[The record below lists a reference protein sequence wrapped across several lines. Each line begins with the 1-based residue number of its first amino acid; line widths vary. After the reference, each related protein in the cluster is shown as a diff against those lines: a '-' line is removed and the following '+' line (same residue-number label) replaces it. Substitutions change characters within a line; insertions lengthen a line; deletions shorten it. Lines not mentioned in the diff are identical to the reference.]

1 MESLKSDFRVLTTSQ
16 GGQLT
21 PYKLG
26 VFERWR
32 NFYGHD
38 HATIMERMM
47 GAVNMKIA
55 WFWGKMAFFTDYK
68 MEEKYP
74 SIFTKY

>member
-1 MESLKSDFRVLTTSQ
+1 
-16 GGQLT
+16 
-21 PYKLG
+21 
-26 VFERWR
+26 
-32 NFYGHD
+32 
-38 HATIMERMM
+38 MERMM